1 MTSTSISLLLGT
13 LFVLLGALN
22 VWLIFHASRAL
33 TTLRMSERL
42 IQAHRLGGY
51 LFIALFCLMSYFM
64 ALRTTNLSDELS
76 MRALVHVLVAM
87 SLVPLL
93 FVKVLIARYYKSY
106 YSALTSLGVIIFCLA
121 FLLVALTA
129 GPYLL
134 RATSAKDTSP
144 VAINASSQQI
154 DLRDSEALM
163 QKKCSRCHTLDR
175 VIGAR
180 KDAKGWSATI
190 NRMRA
195 LPGSHISEDDATTIL
210 NYLVAADSVDSSTL
224 QGELKVGK
232 ALVDSHCGRCHQ
244 LDRVYRSEF
253 SPKQWQST
261 VTRMVGYARGT
272 DGFFKPGEDQQII
285 RFLSKT
291 QTPEAVAA
299 RRLQSV
305 SINPETPEEPRN
317 VPPEKGIRDS

>member
-1 MTSTSISLLLGT
+1 
-13 LFVLLGALN
+13 LFWTPPVL
-22 VWLIFHASRAL
+22 
-33 TTLRMSERL
+33 T
-42 IQAHRLGGY
+42 
-51 LFIALFCLMSYFM
+51 YFM

-76 MRALVHVLVAM
+76 TRGLVHVLVAM

-93 FVKVLIARYYKSY
+93 FIKVLIARYYKSY
-106 YSALTSLGVIIFCLA
+106 YSALTSLGVIIFCLS

-134 RATSAKDTSP
+134 RAIPAKDISP
-144 VAINASSQQI
+144 VPTTNVSSQEL
-154 DLRDSEALM
+154 DPRDSEALM

-180 KDAKGWSATI
+180 KDATGWSATV

-195 LPGSHISEDDATTIL
+195 LPGSHISDDDATTIL
-210 NYLVAADSVDSSTL
+210 SYLVTADSIDTSTL

-253 SPKQWQST
+253 NPQQWQKT
-261 VTRMVGYARGT
+261 VARMVGYARGT
-272 DGFFKPGEDQQII
+272 DGFFEPGEDQQMI

-299 RRLQSV
+299 RRLQSTLN
-305 SINPETPEEPRN
+305 NPE
-317 VPPEKGIRDS
+317 S